1 MEATRQHQDEPHAL
15 PRTSDIDVV
24 VVGAGLAGICA
35 AIAAAEQGASVQVL
49 DSAHGGGASAVSGGV
64 IYAGGGTRQQVE
76 AGYGGDTPENMF
88 LYLREEVG
96 DAVDEAT
103 LQRFCEESVGHIAW
117 LEKHG
122 VRFSGAL
129 CPFRTSYP
137 TSNYFLYFSGNE
149 RAHPFATVARPAP
162 RGHRAVGVPRGGMN
176 LTGMD
181 FWTALYDSAVRLGV
195 KFQFASKAEEVL
207 LDGNGNIEGVRYRAI
222 DNKAKSFRRYLS
234 LTSRA
239 AKYHGLSMHSVAKRL
254 DRWAKATWER
264 DAYQRTLEARSVILA
279 AGGYIMDNDM
289 IKKFMP
295 WASRTAPLGTA
306 GDDGSGI
313 RLGQSVGGSVSYMNY
328 FTTWRLMY
336 PPESLLEGIVVSTSG
351 ERIAAEDLYGASFSN
366 IMVEKHGGCG
376 FLILDSK
383 QWQKVKIQAKT
394 QTQMP
399 WKAFIQYLIYWAHEK
414 AKTLEDLARKLKVDP
429 SALKTTVQAYNNAI
443 TSDKPDPVG
452 KLGYRSIIATGPF
465 YGIDISL
472 KPSGMMVVPAMGL
485 GGLRVDGPSGLVL
498 NDTRERIRG
507 LYAAGR
513 NAVGICSNSYIS
525 GLALADCVF
534 SGKRA
539 GEHAACA

>member
-1 MEATRQHQDEPHAL
+1 METTQQHERHVQPT
-15 PRTSDIDVV
+15 TSDVDVV
-24 VVGAGLAGICA
+24 IVGGGLAGICA
-35 AIAAAEQGASVQVL
+35 AIAAAEKGASVQVL

-64 IYAGGGTRQQVE
+64 IYAGGGTRQQAE
-76 AGYGGDTPENMF
+76 AGYGDDTPENMF

-103 LQRFCEESVGHIAW
+103 LRRFCEESVARMAW
-117 LEKHG
+117 LETHG
-122 VRFSGAL
+122 VRFSGSL

-137 TSNYFLYFSGNE
+137 TSDYFLYFSGNE
-149 RAHPFATVARPAP
+149 RAHPFATIARPAP
-162 RGHRAVGVPRGGMN
+162 RGHRVVGAPRGGMN
-176 LTGMD
+176 LTGIDLWAAM
-181 FWTALYDSAVRLGV
+181 FDSAMRLGV
-195 KFQFASKAEEVL
+195 KFQLASKAEEVL
-207 LDGNGNIEGVRYRAI
+207 LDGSGNIKGVRYRMIDHKAI
-222 DNKAKSFRRYLS
+222 SFRKYLS

-239 AKYHGLSMHSVAKRL
+239 AKYHGMSMHPVAQQL

-264 DAYQRTLEARSVILA
+264 DAEDRTLEARSVILA
-279 AGGYIMDNDM
+279 AGGYIMDKSTTM
-289 IKKFMP
+289 KFMP
-295 WASRTAPLGTA
+295 WVNRVAPLGTA

-313 RLGQSVGGSVSYMNY
+313 RLGQGVGGSVSHMSR

-336 PPESLLEGIVVSTSG
+336 PPESLVEGIVTSISG

-366 IMVEKHGGCG
+366 IMVEKHDGRG

-383 QWQKVKIQAKT
+383 QWQKVKTQAKT

-399 WKAFIQYLIYWAHEK
+399 WRAFIQYLIYWAHEK
-414 AKTLEDLARKLKVDP
+414 AKTLEDLARKLKVDAF
-429 SALKTTVQAYNNAI
+429 ALKTTVQAYNNAI
-443 TSDKPDPVG
+443 INKKPDPVG
-452 KLGYRSIIATGPF
+452 KLGYRTCIATGPF

-472 KPSGMMVVPAMGL
+472 KPGGMMVVPAMGL
-485 GGLRVDGPSGLVL
+485 GGLRVDGSTGLVL
-498 NDTRERIRG
+498 NNTGERIRG

-539 GEHAACA
+539 GEHAGCA